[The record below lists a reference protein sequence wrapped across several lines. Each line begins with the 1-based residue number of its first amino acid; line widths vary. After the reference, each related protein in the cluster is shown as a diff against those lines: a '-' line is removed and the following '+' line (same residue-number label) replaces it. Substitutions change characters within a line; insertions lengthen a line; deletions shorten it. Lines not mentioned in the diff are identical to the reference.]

1 MWHSRTAAP
10 VVAIVILIP
19 ECGVLQI
26 CYFYYARVYE
36 NVRLYSS
43 FKTEI
48 KCVILTLVSSNKW
61 LIVTV
66 ILFHSTVNAVPRI
79 YSSTLTN
86 IRYVRN
92 FCKRCRKILSSVGF
106 VLRSPT
112 AVQQM
117 MTRLTENLS
126 IPTTTGSPILLS
138 NIDAKDIRQAKSW
151 PTSSLVGYVN
161 REEV

>member
-106 VLRSPT
+106 VLRSPYSRENNKPRT
-112 AVQQM
+112 VKVRKYTTLSRM
-117 MTRLTENLS
+117 MMHN
-126 IPTTTGSPILLS
+126 GV
-138 NIDAKDIRQAKSW
+138 A
-151 PTSSLVGYVN
+151 
-161 REEV
+161 